1 MIRPAGA
8 FFGSFAG
15 EEAETMRQETDEQ
28 KQRAAIGKRAGLV
41 GLLCNF
47 LLAGGKLA
55 VGTLAASM
63 AIFADGLNNLS
74 DGASSLVTLLGF
86 KLGGAPGGPGASLR
100 SCPV

>member
-1 MIRPAGA
+1 
-8 FFGSFAG
+8 
-15 EEAETMRQETDEQ
+15 MRQETDEQ

-55 VGTLAASM
+55 VGSLAASM

-86 KLGGAPGGPGASLR
+86 KLGSARRTRSIPTVMPGMSTWRP
-100 SCPV
+100 

>member
-1 MIRPAGA
+1 
-8 FFGSFAG
+8 
-15 EEAETMRQETDEQ
+15 MRQETDEQ

-74 DGASSLVTLLGF
+74 DGASSRSWASSWGSARRTRSIPTVM
-86 KLGGAPGGPGASLR
+86 PGMSTWRL
-100 SCPV
+100 